1 MTHLCVYGI
10 VLSLFNQPASHRNFL
25 TDMDIWGMRNVS
37 TSSIGKHVW
46 KVWFISKWMLSKSDW
61 IPMDLAYPM
70 TSLTLYDL
78 IQHFVMCLFETW
90 VSKSLHCIGNASNNS
105 AGVAVSLKNDLLRTM
120 HSRMGLEWAGFR
132 IYSGPSRCEAFL
144 VFPPEMSQKLLR
156 FVRIV
161 QSGSI
166 FVHY

>member
-1 MTHLCVYGI
+1 MCQLWAYLSPECFTSKKSLPDNFLHWQTCMESLVYI
-10 VLSLFNQPASHRNFL
+10 KMDAVKKTLWHHSLF
-25 TDMDIWGMRNVS
+25 MIWFNILFMG
-37 TSSIGKHVW
+37 
-46 KVWFISKWMLSKSDW
+46 
-61 IPMDLAYPM
+61 
-70 TSLTLYDL
+70 
-78 IQHFVMCLFETW
+78 LFETW
-90 VSKSLHCIGNASNNS
+90 VSKSLHYIGNASNNS

-120 HSRMGLEWAGFR
+120 HSRMGMEWVGFR

-144 VFPPEMSQKLLR
+144 LFPPEMSQKWLR